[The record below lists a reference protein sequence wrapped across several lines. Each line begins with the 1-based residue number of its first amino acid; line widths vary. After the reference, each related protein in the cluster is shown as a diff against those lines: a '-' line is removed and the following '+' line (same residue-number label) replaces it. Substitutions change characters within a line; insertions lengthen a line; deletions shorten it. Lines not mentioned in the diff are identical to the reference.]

1 MKIPHIK
8 QFEDFYRKAWEAQNK
23 VDLATNPRLSPKKET
38 KEKRIADI
46 EGKKLTA
53 AANTVNKLLRNG
65 LSILEISDAL
75 GQHFL
80 CIKKLVLRYD
90 LPTVVEPE
98 NERRD

>member
-38 KEKRIADI
+38 KEN
-46 EGKKLTA
+46 KKLTA

-65 LSILEISDAL
+65 LSILEIADAL
-75 GQHFL
+75 GQDFL
-80 CIKKLVLRYD
+80 DIKKLVIRYN

-98 NERRD
+98 DERGH